1 MYHYLIR
8 DNPYNPRK
16 SVFYFLLCF
25 FVFFERLLMDRF
37 IIEGGRPLKGIVA
50 IEGVKNVVLP
60 MMCAALMAG
69 EGVTVIENVPWLQD
83 IRVLQKLIG
92 ELGAE
97 SQYDSE
103 TKSMTINAANVNKT
117 VAPYELV
124 KQMRAS
130 FLLSGALLGR
140 FGEFHISLPGGCA
153 IGARPVNFHLT
164 GFQKMGA
171 SVFEKE
177 GLLGA
182 SCPKLEGT
190 TICLDYPSHTGT
202 ENLMM
207 AATLADGETIIE
219 NAACEPEIQDFGNFL
234 NAMGARITG
243 HGTPTIRINGVDKLH
258 AVTYRPIPDRI
269 VAGTFMC
276 AAAITSG
283 ELEIEGMN
291 TDDLRIVM
299 DKLEA
304 MGTQFDIKSPDSVTV
319 KGPERLT
326 SVDITTMPHPGF
338 PTDLQPIFMACLA
351 VADGVSLVRETVFEN
366 RFIHAAELNRMG
378 AYIRVAG
385 DKAVV
390 AGVPSLVGAPV
401 MSSDLRAG
409 ASLVIAALSAKGTT
423 FVDRVYHI
431 DRGYEKLEIRLQA
444 CGAGI
449 TRGDDRDRNYSE

>member
-1 MYHYLIR
+1 
-8 DNPYNPRK
+8 
-16 SVFYFLLCF
+16 
-25 FVFFERLLMDRF
+25 MDRF
-37 IIEGGRPLKGIVA
+37 IIEGGRPLKGTVA
-50 IEGVKNVVLP
+50 IEGVKNAILP
-60 MMCAALMAG
+60 MMCAALMADEG
-69 EGVTVIENVPWLQD
+69 ETVIENVPYLQD

-92 ELGAE
+92 ELGVE
-97 SQYDSE
+97 SRYDPE
-103 TKSMTINAANVNKT
+103 TKSMTINATHVDKT

-153 IGARPVNFHLT
+153 IGARPVNYHLS

-171 SVFEKE
+171 KVVEKE

-182 SCPKLEGT
+182 SCRRLEGS

-207 AATLADGETIIE
+207 AGALANGETVIE
-219 NAACEPEIQDFGNFL
+219 NAACEPEIKDFGNFL
-234 NAMGARITG
+234 TAMGAQVTG
-243 HGTPTIRINGVDKLH
+243 HGTPTVRIKGVDKLH
-258 AVTYRPIPDRI
+258 PVKYKPIPDRI

-283 ELEIEGMN
+283 ELEIKGMKAE
-291 TDDLRIVM
+291 DLRIVM
-299 DKLEA
+299 DKLET
-304 MGTQFDIKSPDSVTV
+304 MGTVFVTSSSGTVTV
-319 KGPERLT
+319 KGPKRL
-326 SVDITTMPHPGF
+326 SAVDITTMPHPGF

-351 VADGVSLVRETVFEN
+351 VADGVSLIRETVFEN

-390 AGVPSLVGAPV
+390 AGVPSLIGAPV
-401 MSSDLRAG
+401 MASDLRAG
-409 ASLVIAALSAKGTT
+409 ASLVIAGLSAKGTT

-431 DRGYEKLEIRLQA
+431 DRGYEKLETRLQA
-444 CGAGI
+444 LGAGI
-449 TRGDDRDRNYSE
+449 TRGDDRD